1 MSGPNSNPAVSA
13 LQSYRTPPEF
23 LDAVQRKFD
32 TTIAFDL
39 ACTAEDKVAP
49 HGFEH
54 PTHDAL
60 ASAWPTI
67 DGRFA
72 AWCNPPFAKAGSF
85 ARVAAESPHCRT
97 LMLIPASV
105 GTRWWAEHVDG
116 RALVVMLRPRIVFLQ
131 PDGTPC
137 VDKEGREVGINRDC
151 ALLAYGW
158 TPGYVCADWREW

>member
-1 MSGPNSNPAVSA
+1 MH
-13 LQSYRTPPEF
+13 PE
-23 LDAVQRKFD
+23 Q
-32 TTIAFDL
+32 
-39 ACTAEDKVAP
+39 
-49 HGFEH
+49 
-54 PTHDAL
+54 DAL
-60 ASAWPTI
+60 ALPWPRIGADTNATA
-67 DGRFA
+67 FA
-72 AWCNPPFAKAGSF
+72 NPPFAKAGSF

-116 RALVVMLRPRIVFLQ
+116 RALVVLLRPRIVFLQ

-137 VDKEGREVGINRDC
+137 VDKQGREVGINRDC